1 MATGPRALVLSAP
14 SGTGKTT
21 LAKRLVS
28 VVPGARLSVSAT
40 TRAPRGQE
48 QEGKDYY
55 FVNGKRFDEM
65 VARNE
70 LLEWAVVHGQRY
82 GTPRSSLQGAGD
94 WVVLDIDVQGGA
106 AIKSQLPQTV
116 TVLLLPPSWVD
127 LETRLRGRQTDS
139 PEVIRQRLAAA
150 RQEIDRGL
158 ASYDYVVI
166 NGDLDQALQD
176 LQAVTRGE
184 GNRRSEDRSMLRRRF
199 GLDEPA

>member
-1 MATGPRALVLSAP
+1 VATSPRALVLSAP

-21 LAKRLVS
+21 LAKRLVA

-55 FVNGKRFDEM
+55 FVNGARFDEM

-82 GTPRSSLQGAGD
+82 GTPRSSLQGEGS

-116 TVLLLPPSWVD
+116 TVLLLPPSWAD

-166 NGDLDQALQD
+166 NGELDQALQD

-184 GNRRSEDRSMLRRRF
+184 GSRRIEERSILRRRF